1 MKHLFLAITL
11 ISTLV
16 FTSCEGDKINIFTL
30 SQDVEMGQEVVEQI
44 LDDPKTYP
52 ILDSL
57 VHREAYAYLNKIK
70 NKLLK
75 TGEIRYAKQFAW
87 KTYIIDQDV
96 MNAFAV
102 PGGSTF
108 YYTGLLKYLDD
119 EASLAGVMAHEFAH
133 ADKRHST
140 TVLTK
145 KYGYETLLGMFV
157 GEKSRLAFQIA
168 KQLAEGAVELQ
179 FSRENEY
186 EADEWAVKYL
196 SKTDYDP
203 RGVAYFFE
211 KMTAGEKSNEPGW
224 LVYFKTHPNP
234 DDRIKK
240 IYDHAGSKGGEKFE
254 DEYAAFKRLLP

>member
-145 KYGYETLLGMFV
+145 KYGYETLLG
-157 GEKSRLAFQIA
+157 
-168 KQLAEGAVELQ
+168 
-179 FSRENEY
+179 
-186 EADEWAVKYL
+186 
-196 SKTDYDP
+196 
-203 RGVAYFFE
+203 
-211 KMTAGEKSNEPGW
+211 
-224 LVYFKTHPNP
+224 
-234 DDRIKK
+234 
-240 IYDHAGSKGGEKFE
+240 
-254 DEYAAFKRLLP
+254 